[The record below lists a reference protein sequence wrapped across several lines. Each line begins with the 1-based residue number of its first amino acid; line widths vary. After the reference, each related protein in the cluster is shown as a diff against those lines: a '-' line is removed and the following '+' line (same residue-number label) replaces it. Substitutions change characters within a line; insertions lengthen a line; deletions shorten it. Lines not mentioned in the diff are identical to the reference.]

1 MTNVV
6 SLPDEERR
14 YDEASRW
21 IAKLDRELTSVE
33 EGELQHWLAD
43 PDNEALLLD
52 MAQLW
57 DHMES
62 LSRLAHLFPSA
73 VRRRSR
79 WPEAMMGMAASLLVA
94 VLAGLWLWQG
104 DRFMGD
110 VAVVAEGGNIYQTA
124 VGERSTV
131 TLVDGTRLTLNT
143 NSRVKVDYSDHSRV
157 LNLVR
162 GEIYVKVAKDKSRP
176 LSVLANDKVVQ
187 AVGTEFSVEI
197 TDDQKIELMVTE
209 GRVRV
214 AVHTA
219 EDTKQVARAPVDPLP
234 LSALAVS
241 AGEELIFDDTDNNQ
255 DLAAKVAQVTP
266 EEIEVKLS
274 WQQGNLIFRGE
285 PLEQAIR
292 EVGRYTSVEFVI
304 LDEELRQVR
313 VAGLFKAGD
322 VDSLLMALRE
332 NFNIVSRRTND
343 QKILL
348 SSEAD
353 AQ

>member
-6 SLPDEERR
+6 SLPDEEGR
-14 YDEASRW
+14 YDEASLW
-21 IAKLDRELTSVE
+21 IAKLDRELTAAE
-33 EGELQHWLAD
+33 ENALQQWLAD
-43 PDNEALLLD
+43 PHNEALLLD
-52 MAQLW
+52 MARLW
-57 DHMES
+57 DQMES
-62 LSRLAHLFPSA
+62 LSRLAHLFPPSA
-73 VRRRSR
+73 RRRSR
-79 WPEAMMGMAASLLVA
+79 WPEAMIGMAASLLVA
-94 VLAGLWLWQG
+94 VLVGVWWWQS
-104 DRFMGD
+104 DALMGD
-110 VAVVAEGGNIYQTA
+110 TAVIAEGGNIYQTA

-143 NSRVKVDYSDHSRV
+143 NSRVKVDYSDHYRV

-176 LSVLANDKVVQ
+176 LSVIANDKVVQ

-219 EDTKQVARAPVDPLP
+219 GNAKKVANASADPLP
-234 LSALAVS
+234 QSALAVS
-241 AGEELIFDDTDNNQ
+241 AGEQLVFDNADQNQ

-266 EEIEVKLS
+266 EEVAVKLS

-285 PLEQAIR
+285 PLEQAVR

-304 LDEELRQVR
+304 LDDELRQVR

-348 SSEAD
+348 SSDAD
-353 AQ
+353 TR

>member
-14 YDEASRW
+14 YDDASRW
-21 IAKLDRELTSVE
+21 IARLDRELTPAE
-33 EGELQHWLAD
+33 QDALRQWLAD

-57 DHMES
+57 DRMES
-62 LSRLAHLFPSA
+62 LSRLAHLFPQP
-73 VRRRSR
+73 VQRRSR
-79 WPEAMMGMAASLLVA
+79 WPAAAVAMAASLLVA
-94 VLAGLWLWQG
+94 VMAGLLLWQG
-104 DRFMGD
+104 SILTDGTT
-110 VAVVAEGGNIYQTA
+110 VAAEGGHIYQTA

-143 NSRVKVDYSDHSRV
+143 NSRVKVDYSDRHRV
-157 LNLVR
+157 LTLVR
-162 GEIYVKVAKDKSRP
+162 GEIYVKVARDESRP
-176 LSVLANDKVVQ
+176 LSVLANDNVVQ

-197 TDDQKIELMVTE
+197 TENQEIELMVTE

-214 AVHTA
+214 AVHAPTRTA
-219 EDTKQVARAPVDPLP
+219 GSKSAPDPLP

-241 AGEELIFDDTDNNQ
+241 AGERLIFDDTDESQ

-332 NFNIVSRRTND
+332 NFNIVSRRTDD

-353 AQ
+353 VR

>member
-1 MTNVV
+1 MTNIV

-14 YDEASRW
+14 YDEASLW
-21 IAKLDRELTSVE
+21 IAKLDRELSSAE
-33 EGELQHWLAD
+33 EGALQQWLAD
-43 PDNEALLLD
+43 PNNEALLLD

-57 DHMES
+57 DQMES
-62 LSRLAHLFPSA
+62 LSRLAHLFPSST
-73 VRRRSR
+73 RRRSR
-79 WPEAMMGMAASLLVA
+79 WPEAMIGVAASLLVA

-110 VAVVAEGGNIYQTA
+110 AAVVAEGGNIYQTA

-143 NSRVKVDYSDHSRV
+143 NSRVKVDYSDHYRV
-157 LNLVR
+157 LTLVR

-197 TDDQKIELMVTE
+197 TDDQKIELVVTE

-214 AVHTA
+214 AVHA
-219 EDTKQVARAPVDPLP
+219 PERKVEPENSVAPLP
-234 LSALAVS
+234 LSAVAVS
-241 AGEELIFDDTDNNQ
+241 AGERLVFDDTDQ
-255 DLAAKVAQVTP
+255 DRDLAAKVAQVTP

-322 VDSLLMALRE
+322 VESLLMALRE
-332 NFNIVSRRTND
+332 NFNIISRRTSD

-348 SSEAD
+348 SSDAD